1 MVSHIGNLIIHFFF
15 QFLLQ
20 VTKDAVHGSEAG
32 KAISFYVL
40 DALISIDH
48 EKYFLNQLQ
57 SRGILRSCL
66 SDVTNYLSKVATAL
80 SLVFFFSFFHLMI
93 PSADFMLSCIH
104 VILILLIFFK
114 MDQFLWTSFFLL

>member
-1 MVSHIGNLIIHFFF
+1 MIKRTSQMVDHTGNLILRSFFV
-15 QFLLQ
+15 FLLQ

-48 EKYFLNQLQ
+48 DKYFLNQLQ

-66 SDVTNYLSKVATAL
+66 SDVTNYLSKVCIATTI
-80 SLVFFFSFFHLMI
+80 SFFFFFHFDI
-93 PSADFMLSCIH
+93 CCPSWRL
-104 VILILLIFFK
+104 
-114 MDQFLWTSFFLL
+114 